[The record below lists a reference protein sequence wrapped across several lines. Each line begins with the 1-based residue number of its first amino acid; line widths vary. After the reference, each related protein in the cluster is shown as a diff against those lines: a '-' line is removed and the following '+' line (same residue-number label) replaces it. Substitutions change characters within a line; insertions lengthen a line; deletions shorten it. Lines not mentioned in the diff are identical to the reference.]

1 MKKGLL
7 IVVFAGFLSVAG
19 KTQDY
24 TKDVTT
30 VDAIIKALYEVIS
43 GEAEEPRNW
52 DRFRFLFAP
61 DARLVPTVKNA
72 DSTNFT
78 YRILT
83 PEEYITRFSSRK
95 MGFYEWEVSR
105 KTEEYGTIC
114 HVFTTYATKFTKQG
128 EITNRGINSIQ
139 LLKDKNRYYILHIF
153 WGAENLGFPLP
164 EKYLH

>member
-1 MKKGLL
+1 MKKCILL
-7 IVVFAGFLSVAG
+7 LLA
-19 KTQDY
+19 TQLMLNEIKAQDF
-24 TKDVTT
+24 TKDVQS

-52 DRFRFLFAP
+52 DRFRFLFAK
-61 DARLVPTVKNA
+61 DARLVPTATNA
-72 DSTNFT
+72 DSTDFT

-95 MGFYEWEVSR
+95 TGFYEWEISR

-114 HVFTTYATKFTKQG
+114 HVFTTYATKFKKDG

-139 LLKDKNRYYILHIF
+139 LLKGKNRYYILHIF

-164 EKYLH
+164 EKYLN